1 MQRVSLNVFA
11 AVLSSVVLLG
21 VSSLTAYADFNPH
34 PNPNNRGHHYGWA
47 KHNHTPPP
55 PAPAPV
61 PAPAPAPASGGSST
75 HGSGVVTA
83 VHGSGAQAG
92 IGLDLDLQVLKLVPT
107 RQTADANV
115 NPIEPLGGDPWWWL
129 ILLLPPTLAAL
140 WAIAF
145 RRLVVGREGQPRSA
159 GVAGA
164 PAL

>member
-21 VSSLTAYADFNPH
+21 LSSVAAYADFSPN
-34 PNPNNRGHHYGWA
+34 PNPNNRGNHYGWF
-47 KHNHTPPP
+47 KRNQT
-55 PAPAPV
+55 PAPV
-61 PAPAPAPASGGSST
+61 PGPAPAPAPAPGGSGTHASGGGT
-75 HGSGVVTA
+75 HADVGLA
-83 VHGSGAQAG
+83 GAIPQ
-92 IGLDLDLQVLKLVPT
+92 LNLQVLKLVPT

-115 NPIEPLGGDPWWWL
+115 TPIQPPSGGDPWWWL
-129 ILLLPPTLAAL
+129 ILLLVPTLAAL

-145 RRLVVGREGQPRSA
+145 RRLVVGSGGQRRSA